1 MFMMTKQKIFTPIK
15 IGNVEL
21 RNRIAMPP
29 MSTRLSNTDGSVTP
43 RVIKYYEER
52 AKGGVGMIIVEYSYI
67 DEDASKAAVCQLG
80 AQNDN
85 LLPGLS
91 ELSEA
96 IKAHGAKAF
105 LQICHGGGQSPSGLI
120 KRKPVAPSAI
130 SPKAGAEIPLE
141 LTIDEIQKIVRAF
154 GDAALRAKKAG
165 FNGVEIHGAHGY
177 LLNQFLSPRFNK
189 RTDAYGPDFKSRAR
203 FALEIVDEIR
213 GKVGKEYPVGF
224 RLNVSDYMPDGIQP
238 EETKE
243 LVKMLEAHGVSYIHA
258 SAGTYESHQYMIPP
272 TYIQRGHL
280 AHLAR
285 EIKSV
290 VNIPVISVGGINH
303 EVAPQIIEKGD
314 ADVVAIG
321 RALVADPELPNKMLA
336 GRNQDVRPC
345 IRCNDG
351 CIGRFFAGETMRC
364 ATNSAAGRESAFEI
378 HPADRKKKVMI
389 IGGGLAGMEIA
400 RIASLKGHQV
410 VLLEKSNKLGGN
422 ALVASVP
429 EFKQEIRKLIEWFE
443 NQLQALPVEV
453 QLNTEATSKTINSF
467 KPDVLINAVG
477 AKHIV
482 PDVKGVE
489 SAHVMTASEV
499 LTGDRLPKGNVVIVG
514 GGLVG
519 IETAIYLAQQN
530 KTGGQG
536 LNLESIT
543 ALEMQDDILLDA
555 VRVNKLELNQ
565 MIARNGI
572 KTITGGKALAIN
584 ADSIEYVDKEL
595 NIKKVAADSVVLAVG
610 FRPNEY
616 PIEKISDKIPVY
628 SAGDCKTVGKIIDAI
643 NSAALL
649 AINI

>member
-1 MFMMTKQKIFTPIK
+1 MTKQKIFTPIK
-15 IGNVEL
+15 IGNIEL
-21 RNRIAMPP
+21 KNRIAMPP

-43 RVIKYYEER
+43 RIIKYYEER
-52 AKGGVGMIIVEYSYI
+52 AKGGAGMIIVEYSYI

-80 AQNDN
+80 VQNDN

-120 KRKPVAPSAI
+120 NRKPVAPSAI
-130 SPKAGAEIPLE
+130 SPKAGAEIPRE
-141 LTIDEIQKIVRAF
+141 LTLDEIQKIVRAF

-189 RTDAYGPDFKSRAR
+189 RTDAYGPDFNSRAR
-203 FALEIVDEIR
+203 FAIEIVDEIR
-213 GKVGKEYPVGF
+213 SKVGKEYPVGF
-224 RLNVSDYMPDGIQP
+224 RLNVSDYMSNGVQT

-258 SAGTYESHQYMIPP
+258 SAGTYESHQYMISPA
-272 TYIQRGHL
+272 YIQRAHL
-280 AHLAR
+280 VHLAR

-290 VNIPVISVGGINH
+290 VNIPVITIGGINH
-303 EVAPQIIEKGD
+303 EVAPQIIENGD

-321 RALVADPELPNKMLA
+321 RALIADPELPNKMLT
-336 GRNQDVRPC
+336 GRNQEIRPC

-378 HPADRKKKVMI
+378 HPAYSKKKVI
-389 IGGGLAGMEIA
+389 VIGGGLAGMEIA
-400 RIASLKGHQV
+400 RIASLRGHQV
-410 VLLEKSNKLGGN
+410 VMLEKSNKLGGN
-422 ALVASVP
+422 ALVASIP

-443 NQLQALPVEV
+443 NQLKNLPLEV
-453 QLNTEATSKTINSF
+453 KLNTEATSETINSLNS
-467 KPDVLINAVG
+467 DIVINAVG

-482 PDVKGVE
+482 PNVKGVE
-489 SAHVMTASEV
+489 SDHVMTASEV
-499 LTGDRLPKGNVVIVG
+499 LTGERSPKGNVVIVG

-519 IETAIYLAQQN
+519 IETAIFLA
-530 KTGGQG
+530 K
-536 LNLESIT
+536 LEKSMDQSLKLRSIT

-572 KTITGGKALAIN
+572 KIITGGKALSIN
-584 ADSIEYVDKEL
+584 TDSLECVDRDL
-595 NIKKVAADSVVLAVG
+595 NVKKVYADSVVLAVG
-610 FRPNEY
+610 FKPNDSL
-616 PIEKISDKIPVY
+616 EKISGNIPVH
-628 SAGDCKTVGKIIDAI
+628 SVGDCQTAGKIIDAI